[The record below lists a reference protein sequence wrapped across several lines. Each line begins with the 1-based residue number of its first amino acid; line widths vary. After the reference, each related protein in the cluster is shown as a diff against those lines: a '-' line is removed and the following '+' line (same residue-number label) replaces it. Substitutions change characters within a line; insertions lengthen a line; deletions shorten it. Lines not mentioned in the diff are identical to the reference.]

1 MAITTAVCNTFKTGL
16 LAKIFNFTQTT
27 GDVFKIAL
35 YTSSATINRDTTEYT
50 TGNEVASGGKYTT
63 AGKALT
69 VGSQT
74 YTLKTSTACVDFANV
89 TWETSTITARGAL
102 IYNDSA
108 TGDKSVCAL
117 NFGGDKTST
126 SGTFTVQFPDLTD
139 TEAII
144 RIA

>member
-1 MAITTAVCNTFKTGL
+1 
-16 LAKIFNFTQTT
+16 
-27 GDVFKIAL
+27 L

-126 SGTFTVQFPDLTD
+126 SGTFTIQFPSLTD

>member
-16 LAKIFNFTQTT
+16 LAAVYNFTQTT
-27 GDVFKIAL
+27 GNAFKIAL
-35 YTSSATINRDTTEYT
+35 YTNSATINIDTTEYT

-63 AGKALT
+63 GGKSLAI
-69 VGSQT
+69 GSQT

-117 NFGGDKTST
+117 DFGGDKTST
-126 SGTFTVQFPDLTD
+126 SGTFTIQFPDLTD

>member
-126 SGTFTVQFPDLTD
+126 SGTFTVQFPSLTD

>member
-1 MAITTAVCNTFKTGL
+1 MAITTAVCNKFKTGL
-16 LAKIFNFTQTT
+16 LAATFNFTQTT
-27 GDVFKIAL
+27 GNAYKIAL

-63 AGKALT
+63 AGKSLAI
-69 VGSQT
+69 GSQT

-102 IYNDSA
+102 IYNDTAS
-108 TGDKSVCAL
+108 GDPSVCAL

-126 SGTFTVQFPDLTD
+126 SGTFTIQFPDLTD

>member
-1 MAITTAVCNTFKTGL
+1 MAVTTAVCNTFKTGL

>member
-16 LAKIFNFTQTT
+16 LAKLFNFTQTS

-126 SGTFTVQFPDLTD
+126 AGTFTIQFPAATS
-139 TEAII
+139 TQAIL

>member
-69 VGSQT
+69 VGSQP

>member
-16 LAKIFNFTQTT
+16 LAKLFNFTQTS

-117 NFGGDKTST
+117 NFVGDKTST
-126 SGTFTVQFPDLTD
+126 SGTFTIQFPDLTD

>member
-16 LAKIFNFTQTT
+16 LSAVYNFTQTT
-27 GDVFKIAL
+27 GNGFKIAL
-35 YTSSATINRDTTEYT
+35 YVSTATINRDTTEYT
-50 TGNEVASGGKYTT
+50 TSGEVASGGKYTT
-63 AGKALT
+63 AGKSLAI
-69 VGSQT
+69 GSQT

-117 NFGGDKTST
+117 DFGGDKVST
-126 SGTFTVQFPDLTD
+126 SGTFTIQFPDLTD

>member
-1 MAITTAVCNTFKTGL
+1 MAITTAVCNTIKTGL
-16 LAKIFNFTQTT
+16 LSAVYNFTQTT
-27 GDVFKIAL
+27 GNGFKIAL
-35 YTSSATINRDTTEYT
+35 YTNSATINIDTTEYT

-63 AGKALT
+63 GGKSLAI
-69 VGSQT
+69 GSQT

-117 NFGGDKTST
+117 NFGGDKVST
-126 SGTFTVQFPDLTD
+126 SGTFTIQFPDLTD

>member
-16 LAKIFNFTQTT
+16 LAAVYNFTQTS
-27 GDVFKIAL
+27 GNVFKIAL
-35 YTSSATINRDTTEYT
+35 YTSSATINIDTTEYT

-63 AGKALT
+63 AGKSLT

-117 NFGGDKTST
+117 NFGADKTST
-126 SGTFTVQFPDLTD
+126 SGTFTIQFPDLTD

>member
-16 LAKIFNFTQTT
+16 LAKLFNFTQTS

>member
-16 LAKIFNFTQTT
+16 LAKLFNFTQTS

-117 NFGGDKTST
+117 NFGADKTST
-126 SGTFTVQFPDLTD
+126 SGTFTIQFPDLTD

>member
-16 LAKIFNFTQTT
+16 LAKIFDFTQTT

-63 AGKALT
+63 GGKALT

>member
-16 LAKIFNFTQTT
+16 LAKLFNFTQTS

-126 SGTFTVQFPDLTD
+126 SGTFTIQFPSLTD